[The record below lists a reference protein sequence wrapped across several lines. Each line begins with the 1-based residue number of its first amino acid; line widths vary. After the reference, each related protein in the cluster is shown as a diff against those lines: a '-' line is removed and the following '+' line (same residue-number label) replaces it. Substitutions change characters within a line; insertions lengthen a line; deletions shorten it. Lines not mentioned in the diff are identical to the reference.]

1 MKGCVLALLLLSSVP
16 AVAGQYVVRRGD
28 TLSRIAQA
36 ELGSARRWPEIA
48 RLNGLELPYRIRVGQ
63 RLKLPTADAVLMPAG
78 VPPAEAEATF
88 ALPTR
93 LWVWG
98 LVGLV
103 ALWVFSVVCLRIG
116 CWFSLVETTFARC
129 AILSLWSA
137 ALLVLCVGIGLGVG
151 YLVVRQDLP
160 STVLPM
166 TIVGLGVAYT
176 IAYVVLSR
184 RTLECK
190 WRSVLTV
197 SLMAGFVGDLLA
209 AGTVLALSLAAP
221 WAMATESMGEF
232 MTAVSGIR

>member
-1 MKGCVLALLLLSSVP
+1 MLALLLLSSVP
-16 AVAGQYVVRRGD
+16 VAAGEYVVRRGD

-48 RLNGLELPYRIRVGQ
+48 RLNGIDAPYRIRVGQ
-63 RLKLPTADAVLMPAG
+63 RLKLPTADAAPTPAG

-98 LVGLV
+98 LAGLV

-151 YLVVRQDLP
+151 YLAVRQDLP
-160 STVLPM
+160 AIVLPV
-166 TIVGLGVAYT
+166 TVFGLAVAYT

-184 RTLECK
+184 RILECK

-197 SLMAGFVGDLLA
+197 SLMAAFAGDLLGMGA
-209 AGTVLALSLAAP
+209 VLALSLAAP
-221 WAMATESMGEF
+221 WAMATESMSEF
-232 MTAVSGIR
+232 ITAVLGIR